1 MTLISKLM
9 LVLFA
14 AFLFL
19 TEGSFAAM
27 DSNAFEVVPT
37 GDPTYGQLQQ
47 LENGGLLP
55 SGASQGPLTRF
66 DVAQK
71 IWDAQQKLKEIVVA
85 QADMDLVPPPPA
97 EGVPAPAAST
107 SPADS
112 TAAEPPAAAPPAATQ
127 AAAAQP
133 TPADDQPLWNN
144 PQKIQAAEQAL
155 QSLQATYDLELQ
167 LVKDQKTDLTDQL
180 SLAESDQYGLWK
192 MVKSIDTNPSVS
204 IHGTGRAIGIS
215 QQYYGSYTGI
225 SLSNPSTRD
234 FDGYLDLEPTGAISK
249 EITFDGVIR
258 LGTYALPDS
267 TTTAATGGLSSD
279 YLELRRVTAN
289 FSPDFMT
296 ATVGDFSSP
305 TRLSL
310 FGTETILIW
319 FMCLKRWAAGM
330 RYKNTKAFLTM
341 NPIGL

>member
-204 IHGTGRAIGIS
+204 I
-215 QQYYGSYTGI
+215 
-225 SLSNPSTRD
+225 
-234 FDGYLDLEPTGAISK
+234 
-249 EITFDGVIR
+249 
-258 LGTYALPDS
+258 
-267 TTTAATGGLSSD
+267 
-279 YLELRRVTAN
+279 
-289 FSPDFMT
+289 
-296 ATVGDFSSP
+296 
-305 TRLSL
+305 
-310 FGTETILIW
+310 
-319 FMCLKRWAAGM
+319 
-330 RYKNTKAFLTM
+330 
-341 NPIGL
+341 